1 MAGLFPRLGILIV
14 WTAAGAAAAQ
24 DAPPVYKWVDQNG
37 TVNYGQQ
44 PPAGT
49 VAEALPIRVRRGTAA
64 PPQSRLG
71 AREANATSPDP
82 VPGDDQ
88 PADDAAMGDTAVP
101 ADERAKLLAQREA
114 NCEKARDRVSSYGQA
129 KRIYRPGPT
138 GERVYLTSEEIDAE
152 RATARVA
159 VAEWCNE

>member
-1 MAGLFPRLGILIV
+1 MAGLLPRLGVLVICA
-14 WTAAGAAAAQ
+14 AAGVAAAQ
-24 DAPPVYKWVDQNG
+24 DSAPVYKWVDQNG
-37 TVNYGQQ
+37 TVNYGDQ

-49 VAEALPIRVRRGTAA
+49 AAEALPILLRRSSAGPTQARLKARDDGATAPDSLLDA
-64 PPQSRLG
+64 GPG
-71 AREANATSPDP
+71 AEDGADADP
-82 VPGDDQ
+82 
-88 PADDAAMGDTAVP
+88 TVP
-101 ADERAKLLAQREA
+101 ADERGKLLAQRQE
-114 NCEKARDRVSSYGQA
+114 NCQKARDRMASYEQA

>member
-1 MAGLFPRLGILIV
+1 MAGLFPRLGILVI
-14 WTAAGAAAAQ
+14 WAAAGVAAAQ
-24 DAPPVYKWVDQNG
+24 DALPVYKWVDQNG

-64 PPQSRLG
+64 PSQASLR
-71 AREANATSPDP
+71 AREADATSPDP
-82 VPGDDQ
+82 VPGDDR
-88 PADDAAMGDTAVP
+88 PADDAAMGDTTVP

-114 NCEKARDRVSSYGQA
+114 NCEKARDRVSSYEQA

-138 GERVYLTSEEIDAE
+138 GDRVYLTSEEIDTE